1 MCSLSF
7 FKAIGAG
14 ENHHSELDMD
24 IYRSSSVFIES
35 KVGLQT
41 ELKGIESFVTG
52 EVGEVINR
60 RLSVSGN
67 PKTTVF
73 QSMGSSLEDAV
84 MANMI
89 YQKYIK
95 L

>member
-1 MCSLSF
+1 M
-7 FKAIGAG
+7 KAIGAG

-41 ELKGIESFVTG
+41 ELKGIESFVKG
-52 EVGEVINR
+52 EVGEVINGKV
-60 RLSVSGN
+60 LLPAN
-67 PKTTVF
+67 AKTTVF

-89 YQKYIK
+89 YHKYIK